1 VNDTQALTERA
12 GHAVRWRTA
21 HLIGVN
27 VTYFL
32 RIVIL
37 ARILEPEAFG
47 LLAIAR
53 VPIGVLLQVTEFGM
67 IPALIHA
74 KNPEQRHYD
83 VAWTIGL
90 ARGIVTATVVLLA
103 APWVATLA
111 KEPRAVEIIAVLS
124 LHPLLIAASSIRLAD
139 LQRRLDFRPLA
150 FLHLGEAAAN
160 TLLSIALAPFLGV
173 WGLVAGTLAGSGGR
187 LVISYLVAPHTPRL
201 AFKASA
207 AASLIRF
214 GRWVFVTALL
224 TTLGGATLQMIISR
238 QLGAAE
244 VGIYYLGTR
253 VTFLLVGGV
262 IDVGTSVS
270 FPIYARM
277 QEAREEASRIF
288 RATLTASSTLVIPA
302 MGLMAALAPSLVTHV
317 LGEQWAGTEP
327 VIRTLAIVSILSLFG
342 DVSLP
347 LWSGMGQPWRTT
359 LIEAVQLVLLVSGAW
374 YLTLQMGVVGAALA
388 WIPAILATQLITLFF
403 LPRVL
408 PRPLAGLFSIGLG
421 LLAAAAA
428 AIAIAMWI
436 EAQFGGLGGLITG
449 LLAGAGVYVGLLVV
463 IDGRLGL
470 GLTESLFRVFPQL
483 RPKRSSPGAH

>member
-1 VNDTQALTERA
+1 MNDTQGLTERA
-12 GHAVRWRTA
+12 GNAVRWRTA
-21 HLIGVN
+21 HLVGVN

-32 RIVIL
+32 RILVL

-90 ARGIVTATVVLLA
+90 ARGIITAATVLLA
-103 APWVATLA
+103 APWIASVA

-150 FLHLGEAAAN
+150 LLHLGEAAAN
-160 TLLSIALAPFLGV
+160 TVISIALAPFLGV
-173 WGLVAGTLAGSGGR
+173 WALVAGTLAGSGGR
-187 LVISYLVAPHTPRL
+187 LVLSYIVAPHAPRL
-201 AFKASA
+201 TFKASA
-207 AASLIRF
+207 AGSLIRF

-238 QLGAAE
+238 QLGAADL
-244 VGIYYLGTR
+244 GIYYLGTR

-262 IDVGTSVS
+262 IDVGSSVS

-277 QEAREEASRIF
+277 QEAREEASRVF
-288 RATLTASSTLVIPA
+288 RATLTASSTLVIPV
-302 MGLMAALAPSLVTHV
+302 MGIMAALAPSFVAQV

-327 VIRTLAIVSILSLFG
+327 VIVVLAIVSILSLVG

-359 LIEAVQLVLLVSGAW
+359 LIEAAQLALLVGGAW
-374 YLTLQMGVVGAALA
+374 YLTLRLGVVGAAIA
-388 WIPAILATQLITLFF
+388 WVPAILVTQLISLAF

-408 PRPLAGLFSIGLG
+408 PNPFTGLFATGAGLIASTAAAVAIAVWIDVWIGGLAGLIVAC
-421 LLAAAAA
+421 LAAA
-428 AIAIAMWI
+428 
-436 EAQFGGLGGLITG
+436 
-449 LLAGAGVYVGLLVV
+449 GVYIGLVAVMDRILS
-463 IDGRLGL
+463 LGL
-470 GLTESLFRVFPQL
+470 AQSLFRVFPQL
-483 RPKRSSPGAH
+483 QRRR